1 MGTVWRAQ
9 FLPAPDDDAAGVRA
23 AIVGLLDTLV
33 AEMSHWQPTSLLS
46 RFNHVPAGTRI
57 AVPPDFARTIAVA
70 MRVAAE
76 SDGAFDPAIGRLVAL
91 WGIAP
96 HPPRPAPSAREI
108 AEARAASGWQRLD
121 HDPATGTMH
130 QPGGLWLDLS
140 GVAKGH
146 AVDAVADLLTERG
159 IRHALVEIGGELAGR
174 GVRPDGEPWWV
185 DLETPPGCMLA
196 PIRVALHD
204 IAVAT
209 SGAYVKGAHLLDPR
223 TGSPAATTLSVSV
236 IAGDA
241 ATADAWATALAVLP
255 VEQAIAR
262 ADACA
267 LAARIVTVQGGER
280 LSARLRAMLAD

>member
-9 FLPAPDDDAAGVRA
+9 FVPAQAGDTAGVRA
-23 AIVGLLDTLV
+23 AIVGLLDRLV
-33 AEMSHWQPTSLLS
+33 AEMSHWEPTSLLS
-46 RFNHVPAGTRI
+46 RFNHAPAGGRV
-57 AVPPDFARTIAVA
+57 APPPDFARTIEVA

-96 HPPRPAPSAREI
+96 HPPRPAPSAREL
-108 AEARAASGWQRLD
+108 ADARAVSGWHRLD
-121 HDPATGTMH
+121 HDPAAGTIC

-146 AVDAVADLLTERG
+146 AADAVAGLLTERG
-159 IRHALVEIGGELAGR
+159 IRHALVEIGGELVGR

-185 DLETPPGCMLA
+185 DLETPPGCALT

-204 IAVAT
+204 LAVAT
-209 SGAYVKGAHLLDPR
+209 SGAYVKGAHMLDPR
-223 TGSPAATTLSVSV
+223 TGTPAIATLSVSV

-241 ATADAWATALAVLP
+241 ATADAWATALTVLP
-255 VEQAIAR
+255 PAEGIAR

-267 LAARIVTVQGGER
+267 LAARIVTAQGGEL